1 MSLFVPFASF
11 WCLLHAGLLNYAMR
25 SCIMCKVRQ
34 NFETSTG
41 LLLDIIPSFFTR
53 GVRDDSD
60 SGLVATFPRCAPLY
74 AIPFTLLRT
83 NVCRWFDERFVAHE
97 ALMSFTRR
105 VPQIITVRSY
115 DRD

>member
-1 MSLFVPFASF
+1 
-11 WCLLHAGLLNYAMR
+11 
-25 SCIMCKVRQ
+25 MCKVRQ

-41 LLLDIIPSFFTR
+41 LLLDIIPGFFTR

-97 ALMSFTRR
+97 ALMYSFTRR
-105 VPQIITVRSY
+105 VPHILLSPFRATSHA
-115 DRD
+115 RDDCYVVSILC